1 MVGLGRQLDGAGA
14 TRVMERPA
22 YPSDLSDKQWQ
33 IIAPLIP
40 PAKPGGRPRVVDTRE
55 VINATLYLVRSGC
68 AWRML
73 PTDFPPWSTV
83 HGYYRRFRLAG
94 VWQQI
99 HDSLRE
105 QVRLEAGRE
114 ATPSAA
120 IIDSQSVKTTEK
132 GGAAV
137 MMPARKSTA
146 ANDISLSRPSV

>member
-1 MVGLGRQLDGAGA
+1 
-14 TRVMERPA
+14 MERPR

-120 IIDSQSVKTTEK
+120 IIDSQRVKTTEK